1 VDVIGAGF
9 GRTGTLSVKVA
20 LEALGFG
27 PCNHMVEVFE
37 HPEHIPAWQAAAE
50 GAPVDWGAV
59 FAGYRATVD
68 WPGCTFYEALLR
80 EYPRARVLLTVR
92 DPERWYESA
101 AATIYQ
107 ASRAAAGAGSEAPAS
122 VRASGRM
129 IDTLIWQLTFGG
141 RFEDKAQAI
150 AVYERH
156 NREVQER
163 VPSERLLVYDVAE
176 GWAPICRFLG
186 VPVPEG
192 RPFPHLND
200 RATFGQRIEQRVRTG
215 GPGGAPPGPPPAGQA

>member
-27 PCNHMVEVFE
+27 PCYHMVEVFE

-50 GAPVDWGAV
+50 GAPVDWGTV

-68 WPGCTFYEALLR
+68 WPGCTFYESLLR

-107 ASRAAAGAGSEAPAS
+107 ANRAAVRAGEEAPAH
-122 VRASGRM
+122 VPAAGRM
-129 IDTLIWQLTFGG
+129 IDTLIWRRTFGG

-150 AVYERH
+150 ACFERH

-163 VPSERLLVYDVAE
+163 VPAERLLVYDVAE
-176 GWAPICRFLG
+176 GWAPLCRFLG

-200 RATFGQRIEQRVRTG
+200 RAAFGHRVGQLVRPDR
-215 GPGGAPPGPPPAGQA
+215 PGGPPPAGPAGPA